1 MIAARRIAF
10 FCGFALFG
18 CENRSPPVVH
28 RLELRQVPGELLEL
42 VPKEGSPPY
51 CLVYSIAE
59 RGTIRQLTM
68 NEANESFDCPPGEA
82 IGHTSFRIPKAEGKA
97 RIFVI
102 FSDQKLAATTVAAQI
117 NDLGTPNF
125 STLDLRVPGKA
136 VSDVI
141 EYTP

>member
-1 MIAARRIAF
+1 MIAARRLAVLLGLWVI
-10 FCGFALFG
+10 G
-18 CENRSPPVVH
+18 CESRPGPVAH
-28 RLELRQVPGELLEL
+28 RVELRKSSADLVEL
-42 VPKEGSPPY
+42 VPKEGVPPY

-59 RGTIRQLTM
+59 GGTIRQLTM
-68 NEANESFDCPPGEA
+68 NETNDSFDCPAGAP
-82 IGHTSFRIPKAEGKA
+82 IGNTSFRIPKAEGKA

-102 FSDQKLAATTVAAQI
+102 FSDQRLAAATVAQQI

>member
-1 MIAARRIAF
+1 MNTTRR
-10 FCGFALFG
+10 FALLFGLSLLG
-18 CENRSPPVVH
+18 CENRAAPGAH
-28 RLELRQVPGELLEL
+28 RVELRQTPGELVEL

-68 NEANESFDCPPGEA
+68 NEENQSFDCSAGVA
-82 IGHTSFRIPKAEGKA
+82 IGGTGFRIPKKEGKA

-102 FSDQKLAATTVAAQI
+102 FSDQKLSAATVAQQI

-125 STLDLRVPGKA
+125 SALDLRLPGKA
-136 VSDVI
+136 VTEVI

>member
-1 MIAARRIAF
+1 MVAGRLAVLLGLWF
-10 FCGFALFG
+10 VG
-18 CENRSPPVVH
+18 CESRSAPIVH
-28 RLELRQVPGELLEL
+28 RVELRRTSNDLVEL
-42 VPKEGSPPY
+42 VPKEGVPPY

-68 NEANESFDCPPGEA
+68 NETNDSFDCPAGVPIGE
-82 IGHTSFRIPKAEGKA
+82 TSFRIPKAEGKA

-102 FSDQKLAATTVAAQI
+102 FSDQKLAAATVAQQI
-117 NDLGTPNF
+117 NDLGTPTF

>member
-1 MIAARRIAF
+1 MIDLRRLAVLGWLLLI
-10 FCGFALFG
+10 G
-18 CENRSPPVVH
+18 CEGRSAPAVH
-28 RLELRQVPGELLEL
+28 RVELRKTASDLIEL
-42 VPKEGSPPY
+42 VPKEGLPPY

-59 RGTIRQLTM
+59 YGTIRQLTM
-68 NEANESFDCPPGEA
+68 NETDDSFDCPPGA
-82 IGHTSFRIPKAEGKA
+82 PIGNTSFRIPKAEGKA

-102 FSDQKLAATTVAAQI
+102 FSDQKLAAASVAQQI
-117 NDLGTPNF
+117 NDLGKPHF

>member
-1 MIAARRIAF
+1 MIAARRLAVLLGLWLI
-10 FCGFALFG
+10 G
-18 CENRSPPVVH
+18 CESRSGPVAH
-28 RLELRQVPGELLEL
+28 RVELRKASDDLVEL
-42 VPKEGSPPY
+42 VPKEGVPPY

-59 RGTIRQLTM
+59 GGTIRQLTM
-68 NEANESFDCPPGEA
+68 NDTNDSFDCPAGAP
-82 IGHTSFRIPKAEGKA
+82 IGNTSFRIPKAEGKA

-102 FSDQKLAATTVAAQI
+102 FSDQRLAAATVAHQI
-117 NDLGTPNF
+117 NDLGTPHF